1 MGKPFYASAL
11 GVAERISDS
20 FSQSVRVKDSTD
32 SDFAMVRAK
41 QAIAM
46 LGSMPDDAKFV
57 LRIYGTDGDKYVY
70 IEKVDGKIKVSEV
83 VDGNP
88 QEISTV
94 DNIMTVDDLM
104 GIVFS
109 GSTGTPVSS
118 EDPEFSKLLV
128 DSLSRIRKMR
138 DSGTV
143 SGRRLRYRMND
154 GRSYMVSLS
163 AIKDSQGMDM
173 LGIKVSSD
181 KAAYEDSIPMDNV
194 SAPQVESIV
203 SGIASILGNGVY
215 ALADAVS
222 ALHSWIPG
230 APVGTSASYMFVVD
244 NTTTYM
250 LLGLKLSP
258 TKIAVSVLGEDRPMY
273 LAYYDSSI
281 ESDAILRD
289 ISAVFYP
296 QCGTVSDS
304 VKKSLKQKSRS
315 VSRKVMTRR
324 SDSAGITAL
333 TKKII
338 DSNKKLSDGTLCYVM
353 PVAKRK
359 VSDSSKCGGK
369 KKSRGRKVADAFR
382 MVDFTGFSRYFSDLV
397 EGLSEN
403 NPSVTGVVD
412 LPTGTR
418 VSVNII
424 RNGENYTVS
433 AHLSESPAE
442 VPAFYTNN
450 YSSEKMLRELGRV
463 DLMRALRDYMV
474 DDASYAPT
482 HTVTDSKA
490 DGAVVRRSQLSGARK
505 QSDSARK
512 VDGAVVKRVAKV
524 KDAAKNVDAVFVYP
538 ATSKEVGDGKD
549 HFPIDTE
556 ARGRAAIAYVNQY
569 KELPKW
575 YVGNGTLADMVSTV
589 VDAVSKRYPSI
600 KISDKSRV
608 AAPAQVKDSNKR
620 LDEWILGSL
629 RKAGLESVVNLDTHK
644 DGYRVSMQS
653 IPDLYADIY
662 LDGENAVIRYST
674 PDISGAEIN
683 AYAKFAGIPEDQAKN
698 EIQRFRRWV
707 MQVSKLD
714 AKPVSELYT
723 AVFDSVKVSD
733 SDKDGFPSVSDDES
747 VTVYGLLTND
757 DDLSDYRWEKVEVP
771 GSEINHLGYNPIY
784 IAVATATGYFTDGF
798 SVVCAIAEY
807 PNKQDG
813 ILYWDNATL
822 QVRHVK
828 KLSDLTSVLTSDK
841 KFKRLIAYL
850 ASHPNVTKDLDPSVF
865 DFSKLVA
872 DKGAILDS
880 DVTLT
885 KLRIPDD
892 ESVQVY
898 GLAVN
903 PDDPTDVHLETVTIS
918 GDQINSTG
926 SDPLYLAD
934 FEFPNTYD
942 IVAMVAEYPY
952 KGQGIGYTDAVNNKY
967 YHVDKLSDLKS
978 MLSDTSFLEQLAVY
992 FQEHP
997 EETRSMSPVLYDYA
1011 NIVE

>member
-20 FSQSVRVKDSTD
+20 FSQSVRVKDSAD
-32 SDFAMVRAK
+32 SDFAMMRAK

-70 IEKVDGKIKVSEV
+70 LEKVDGKIKVSEV

-94 DNIMTVDDLM
+94 DNITTVDDLM

-109 GSTGTPVSS
+109 GSTGTPAS

-163 AIKDSQGMDM
+163 AVKDSQGMDM

-181 KAAYEDSIPMDNV
+181 KAAYEDSIPMDNA

-215 ALADAVS
+215 ALTDAVS
-222 ALHSWIPG
+222 ALHSWISV
-230 APVGTSASYMFVVD
+230 APVGTSTLYMFVVD

-258 TKIAVSVLGEDRPMY
+258 TKIAVSVLSEDRPLY

-281 ESDAILRD
+281 ESDVILRD

-304 VKKSLKQKSRS
+304 TKKSLKQKSRS

-369 KKSRGRKVADAFR
+369 KKSRGKKVADAFR

-403 NPSVTGVVD
+403 NSSVTGVVD

-418 VSVNII
+418 VSVNIV

-433 AHLSESPAE
+433 AYLLGSSAE

-474 DDASYAPT
+474 DDDSYAPT
-482 HTVTDSKA
+482 HTVSDSKA
-490 DGAVVRRSQLSGARK
+490 DGAVVRRSQLPGVRK

-512 VDGAVVKRVAKV
+512 VDGAVVRRSQLPGVRKQSDSARKVDGAVVRRSQLPGVRKQSDSARKVDGAVVRRSQLPGVRKQSDSARKVDGVIVKRVAKV
-524 KDAAKNVDAVFVYP
+524 KDAAKNVDAEFVYP

-698 EIQRFRRWV
+698 DIQRFRHWV

-733 SDKDGFPSVSDDES
+733 SD
-747 VTVYGLLTND
+747 
-757 DDLSDYRWEKVEVP
+757 
-771 GSEINHLGYNPIY
+771 
-784 IAVATATGYFTDGF
+784 A
-798 SVVCAIAEY
+798 
-807 PNKQDG
+807 
-813 ILYWDNATL
+813 
-822 QVRHVK
+822 
-828 KLSDLTSVLTSDK
+828 
-841 KFKRLIAYL
+841 
-850 ASHPNVTKDLDPSVF
+850 ASM
-865 DFSKLVA
+865 
-872 DKGAILDS
+872 
-880 DVTLT
+880 
-885 KLRIPDD
+885 KLRVPDD

-903 PDDPTDVHLETVTIS
+903 PDDPTDTHLETVTIS

-952 KGQGIGYTDAVNNKY
+952 KGQGIGYTDAVTNKY

-997 EETRSMSPVLYDYA
+997 EETRLLSPVLYDYV

>member
-20 FSQSVRVKDSTD
+20 FSQSVRVKDSAD
-32 SDFAMVRAK
+32 SDFAMMRAK

-70 IEKVDGKIKVSEV
+70 LEKVDGKIKVSEV

-94 DNIMTVDDLM
+94 DNITTVDDLM

-109 GSTGTPVSS
+109 GSTGTPAS

-163 AIKDSQGMDM
+163 AVKDSQGMDM

-181 KAAYEDSIPMDNV
+181 KAAYEDSIPMDNA

-215 ALADAVS
+215 ALTDAVS
-222 ALHSWIPG
+222 ALHSWISV
-230 APVGTSASYMFVVD
+230 APVGTSTLYMFVVD

-258 TKIAVSVLGEDRPMY
+258 TKIAVSVLSEDRPLY

-281 ESDAILRD
+281 ESDVILRD

-304 VKKSLKQKSRS
+304 TKKSLKQKSRS

-369 KKSRGRKVADAFR
+369 KKSRGKKVADAFR

-403 NPSVTGVVD
+403 NSSVTGVVD

-418 VSVNII
+418 VSVNIV

-433 AHLSESPAE
+433 AYLLGSSAE

-474 DDASYAPT
+474 DDDSYAPT
-482 HTVTDSKA
+482 HTVSDSKA
-490 DGAVVRRSQLSGARK
+490 DGAVVRRSQLPGVRK

-512 VDGAVVKRVAKV
+512 VDGVIVKRVAKV
-524 KDAAKNVDAVFVYP
+524 KDAAKNVDAEFVYP

-698 EIQRFRRWV
+698 DIQRFRHWV

-733 SDKDGFPSVSDDES
+733 SD
-747 VTVYGLLTND
+747 
-757 DDLSDYRWEKVEVP
+757 
-771 GSEINHLGYNPIY
+771 
-784 IAVATATGYFTDGF
+784 A
-798 SVVCAIAEY
+798 
-807 PNKQDG
+807 
-813 ILYWDNATL
+813 
-822 QVRHVK
+822 
-828 KLSDLTSVLTSDK
+828 
-841 KFKRLIAYL
+841 
-850 ASHPNVTKDLDPSVF
+850 ASM
-865 DFSKLVA
+865 
-872 DKGAILDS
+872 
-880 DVTLT
+880 
-885 KLRIPDD
+885 KLRVPDD

-903 PDDPTDVHLETVTIS
+903 PDDPTDTHLETVTIS

-952 KGQGIGYTDAVNNKY
+952 KGQGIGYTDAVTNKY

-997 EETRSMSPVLYDYA
+997 EETRLLSPVLYDYV